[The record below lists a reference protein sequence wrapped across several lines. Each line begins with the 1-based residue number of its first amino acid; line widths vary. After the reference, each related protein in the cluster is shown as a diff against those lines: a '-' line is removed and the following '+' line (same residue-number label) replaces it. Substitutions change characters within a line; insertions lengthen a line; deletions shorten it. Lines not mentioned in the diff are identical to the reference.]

1 MTYNKFGY
9 VFNIIEN
16 SIGIFKDFN
25 GMTSEEANENTISSI
40 SVNNEHFLEKFKQ
53 FLESLPD

>member
-1 MTYNKFGY
+1 MIYNKSGY

-25 GMTSEEANENTISSI
+25 GMKSDEANNNTISSI
-40 SVNNEHFLEKFKQ
+40 TVDNEHFLEKFKQ
-53 FLESLPD
+53 FLENIPN